1 MTKKNEQLQRAWH
14 LFERQNGHVPASA
27 REASIWAV
35 QNGLIGLPDVDPYD
49 VLADEMARALREEY
63 GTDKQGRRYRVNHAV
78 RVTRRGVQYTMWA
91 MLETAPRA
99 HMQKAFT
106 QRREQVVGDLVQLA
120 IDVEVYNSMNKS
132 IEPIQLILDFTHD
145 VAERRAA

>member
-1 MTKKNEQLQRAWH
+1 M
-14 LFERQNGHVPASA
+14 
-27 REASIWAV
+27 
-35 QNGLIGLPDVDPYD
+35 
-49 VLADEMARALREEY
+49 
-63 GTDKQGRRYRVNHAV
+63 

-106 QRREQVVGDLVQLA
+106 QRREQVVGDLVLLA
-120 IDVEVYNSMNKS
+120 TDVNYITACTRTPS
-132 IEPIQLILDFTHD
+132 PIQLILDFTHD